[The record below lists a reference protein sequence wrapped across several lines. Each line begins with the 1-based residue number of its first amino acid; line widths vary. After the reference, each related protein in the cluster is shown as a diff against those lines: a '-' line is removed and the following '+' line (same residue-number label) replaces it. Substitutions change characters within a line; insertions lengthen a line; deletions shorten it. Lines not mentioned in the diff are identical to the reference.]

1 MGLVPKRYSDKFHY
15 FSPLIP
21 KVRCHQHKLF
31 NFKER
36 FQLNYITNDTT
47 IEGILENGRGC
58 FLAKTDV
65 DSALRLI
72 PLRPCDYQL
81 FGMQWGGKFYCDKVL
96 PFGLTSAPFLFN
108 QLSEAVEWL
117 LLNHCGISFV
127 CHILDDFL
135 VIEPPSPIAPHN
147 LACQHSLSSMLLSFN
162 LGIPTAPHETQGHS
176 TTLEFMGIVL
186 DSDGMEARLP
196 PDKVQRLTSCFT

>member
-1 MGLVPKRYSDKFHY
+1 
-15 FSPLIP
+15 
-21 KVRCHQHKLF
+21 
-31 NFKER
+31 
-36 FQLNYITNDTT
+36 
-47 IEGILENGRGC
+47 
-58 FLAKTDV
+58 
-65 DSALRLI
+65 
-72 PLRPCDYQL
+72 
-81 FGMQWGGKFYCDKVL
+81 MQWGGKFYCDKVL

-108 QLSEAVEWL
+108 HLSEAVEWL

-135 VIEPPSPIAPHN
+135 VIEPPTHIAPYN
-147 LACQHSLSSMLLSFN
+147 LACQRSLSSMLLSFN

-196 PDKVQRLTSCFT
+196 PDKVQRLTSCFTELKAAGPAHSRNYSLLWLCEFCLPGYSPRPAIPAKYDPAH

>member
-1 MGLVPKRYSDKFHY
+1 M
-15 FSPLIP
+15 
-21 KVRCHQHKLF
+21 
-31 NFKER
+31 
-36 FQLNYITNDTT
+36 
-47 IEGILENGRGC
+47 
-58 FLAKTDV
+58 

-81 FGMQWGGKFYCDKVL
+81 FGMPWGGKFYCDKVL
-96 PFGLTSAPFLFN
+96 PVGLTSAPFLFN

-147 LACQHSLSSMLLSFN
+147 LTCQQSLSSMLLTFKN
-162 LGIPTAPHETQGHS
+162 LGIPSHPKRHRVLLQPLNSWGLFLILTAWRHAFLLIRSNVSLPVSLNLKAEGPAHS
-176 TTLEFMGIVL
+176 RNYSLL
-186 DSDGMEARLP
+186 LAL
-196 PDKVQRLTSCFT
+196 

>member
-1 MGLVPKRYSDKFHY
+1 M
-15 FSPLIP
+15 
-21 KVRCHQHKLF
+21 
-31 NFKER
+31 
-36 FQLNYITNDTT
+36 
-47 IEGILENGRGC
+47 
-58 FLAKTDV
+58 

-162 LGIPTAPHETQGHS
+162 LGIPTTPHETQGHS

-196 PDKVQRLTSCFT
+196 PDKVQRLTSCFTEFKGSRSCTLKELQSLMAL

>member
-1 MGLVPKRYSDKFHY
+1 M
-15 FSPLIP
+15 
-21 KVRCHQHKLF
+21 
-31 NFKER
+31 
-36 FQLNYITNDTT
+36 
-47 IEGILENGRGC
+47 
-58 FLAKTDV
+58 

-81 FGMQWGGKFYCDKVL
+81 FGMPWGGKFYCDKVL
-96 PFGLTSAPFLFN
+96 PVGLTSAPFLFN

-147 LACQHSLSSMLLSFN
+147 LACQQSLSSILLTFKN
-162 LGIPTAPHETQGHS
+162 LGIPTAPHNTQGPS
-176 TTLEFMGIVL
+176 TALEFMGIVL
-186 DSDGMEARLP
+186 DSDRMEARLP
-196 PDKVQRLTSCFT
+196 KIRIRSNVSLPVSQNLKAAGPAHSRNYSLSLAL